1 MRICCVL
8 SILVGI
14 SNAAEVQDLAIRGW
28 WSQCNFDVSGNQ
40 DRCAGTLVETQDA
53 LVPLDPSGDT
63 CYVNPAADFNT
74 ITWFGKYSDKALNE
88 TVDLPVG
95 LSPEV
100 LMWSIVLHANSN
112 ATAEYLPTDCIFG
125 ICSCDSIGPL
135 RINWQDNVAMC
146 PRKDE
151 CVGEWILEA
160 TSLKE
165 EPCSLDRAVM
175 GRDSVTEELLFEAC
189 WLLASLEE
197 IGTDAPSDAPT
208 AMPTSVATKI
218 SILGVVVL
226 FAMNLF

>member
-1 MRICCVL
+1 MRVFCVL

-14 SNAAEVQDLAIRGW
+14 SNADFAEVQDLAIRGW
-28 WSQCNFDVSGNQ
+28 WSQCNFGAGGLG
-40 DRCAGTLVETQDA
+40 DRCNGTLVETQDT

-88 TVDLPVG
+88 SVGEPVG

-100 LMWSIVLHANSN
+100 HMWSIVLDTNSSS
-112 ATAEYLPTDCIFG
+112 TAVYLPTNCTFG
-125 ICSCDSIGPL
+125 ICSCDSIEPL
-135 RINWQDNVAMC
+135 RIDWQDNVRFC
-146 PRKDE
+146 PTDKCFSISIVIAR
-151 CVGEWILEA
+151 
-160 TSLKE
+160 LKE
-165 EPCSLDRAVM
+165 EPCSYDNGIT
-175 GRDSVTEELLFEAC
+175 GRDTVTGELLFGAC

-208 AMPTSVATKI
+208 AMPASVATKI